1 MKVKV
6 LGIMDVSMKDDQG
19 RAIDGLSLHCS
30 DVEPMQDGNFT
41 GRHVAK
47 VFVPR
52 NLVGDLHIMCDGVV
66 DLLYE
71 QQLGSKKARLAG
83 IRVVK

>member
-6 LGIMDVSMKDDQG
+6 LGIMDINMKDEHG
-19 RAIDGLSLHCS
+19 KIIDGLSLHCS
-30 DVEPMQDGNFT
+30 DLDPVQENNFT

-52 NLVGDLHIMCDGVV
+52 HLVGDLNIMCDGVV

-71 QQLGSKKARLAG
+71 QALGSKKARLSG
-83 IRVVK
+83 VRVVK

>member
-1 MKVKV
+1 MKVKI
-6 LGIMDVSMKDDQG
+6 LGIMDVNMKDENG
-19 RAIDGLSLHCS
+19 GVIDGLSLHCS
-30 DVEPMQDGNFT
+30 DVEPVKDGHFY